1 MNTPEE
7 PWLNVTCDGD
17 FTRWMAAHELS
28 LACTTYQTGKL
39 LLLGRKPDYLA
50 ALPVVPLIASAFAI
64 QGVYQLTSI
73 GLNLTSRTEFYPVST
88 VAAATISVAVGLWLI
103 PTYGLMG
110 AALTVLASYATQA
123 TVAFVLAQ
131 RVYHVHYEGPRL
143 IRIVIAG
150 VVAALA
156 GLALPALP
164 PLVGLL
170 ARAATTVATYA
181 GLLWM
186 TGFLRAS
193 ERQFLTEMRLRW
205 KQRRAARGTDH
216 AR

>member
-1 MNTPEE
+1 
-7 PWLNVTCDGD
+7 V
-17 FTRWMAAHELS
+17 
-28 LACTTYQTGKL
+28 
-39 LLLGRKPDYLA
+39 
-50 ALPVVPLIASAFAI
+50 AL
-64 QGVYQLTSI
+64 
-73 GLNLTSRTEFYPVST
+73 
-88 VAAATISVAVGLWLI
+88 GLWLI

-123 TVAFVLAQ
+123 TVAFILAQ
-131 RVYHVHYEGPRL
+131 RVYRVHYEGPRL
-143 IRIVIAG
+143 TRIVFAG
-150 VVAALA
+150 VIAALA

-170 ARAATTVATYA
+170 ARSTTTVVAYA

-205 KQRRAARGTDH
+205 KHRRSAKGTDH